1 MGRYL
6 LRSFLGMVLTLFVTI
21 TLTFFIVRAAPGGP
35 FDQERVLPDAVKAN
49 IEAKYHLNDPLIKQ
63 YYDYMK
69 NIIFR
74 FDLGVSFTYSDRNVN
89 FYIFSSLPNSMLLG
103 FLALSLATI
112 LGIGVGIL
120 SALQQNKWPDY
131 ASMSVAVIGI
141 SVPLFVIGP
150 VLMYIFAMK
159 LKWLPT
165 SGWINGRNG
174 WVTLIMP
181 VMTLSFPYFARI
193 ARLCRASV
201 LEVLKSDYIRTARAK
216 GLSSGVI
223 IFKHVLKGSLLPV
236 VSYLGP
242 AFAAIMTGS
251 LVVEQIFRIPGM
263 GSYFTKSALNRDYT
277 LLMGAMIVYSIILIV
292 MNFIVDV
299 LYSVLDPRVS
309 YE

>member
-1 MGRYL
+1 MKRYL
-6 LRSFLGMVLTLFVTI
+6 LRSFLGMVLTLFITI

-49 IEAKYHLNDPLIKQ
+49 IEAKYHLDDPLIKQ
-63 YYDYMK
+63 YYNYMTD
-69 NIIFR
+69 IIFR
-74 FDLGVSFTYSDRNVN
+74 FDLGESFTYNDHNVN
-89 FYIFSSLPNSMLLG
+89 FYIFSSLPHSMLLG
-103 FLALSLATI
+103 VISLMLALV
-112 LGIGVGIL
+112 LGVAVGIL
-120 SALQQNKWPDY
+120 SALKQNSWVDY

-150 VLMYIFAMK
+150 ILMYIFAMK

-193 ARLCRASV
+193 ARLSRASV

-216 GLSSGVI
+216 GLSTPVI
-223 IFKHVLKGSLLPV
+223 VFKHILKGSLLPV
-236 VSYLGP
+236 VSFLGP

-263 GSYFTKSALNRDYT
+263 GAYFTKSALNRDYT
-277 LLMGAMIVYSIILIV
+277 LLMGAMIVYSIILIL
-292 MNFIVDV
+292 MNFLVDV

>member
-1 MGRYL
+1 MTRYL
-6 LRSFLGMVLTLFVTI
+6 LRSFLGMILTLFITI

-63 YYDYMK
+63 YYDYMTD
-69 NIIFR
+69 IIFR
-74 FDLGVSFTYSDRNVN
+74 FDLGESFTYSDRDVN
-89 FYIFSSLPNSMLLG
+89 FYIFSSLPHSMLLG
-103 FLALSLATI
+103 FVSLVLATL
-112 LGIGVGIL
+112 LGMGVGVL
-120 SALQQNKWPDY
+120 SALKQNRWPDY
-131 ASMSVAVIGI
+131 LAMSTAVVGI

-159 LKWLPT
+159 LGWLPT

-174 WVTLIMP
+174 WVTMIMP

-193 ARLCRASV
+193 ARLGRASV

-292 MNFIVDV
+292 MNFLVDI